1 LKIRYQIYIKMDGH
15 LEEALV
21 DDTNEFVLNIL
32 VYNSILSNCS

>member
-1 LKIRYQIYIKMDGH
+1 MDGH

-32 VYNSILSNCS
+32 VQYIEQLFLEQ